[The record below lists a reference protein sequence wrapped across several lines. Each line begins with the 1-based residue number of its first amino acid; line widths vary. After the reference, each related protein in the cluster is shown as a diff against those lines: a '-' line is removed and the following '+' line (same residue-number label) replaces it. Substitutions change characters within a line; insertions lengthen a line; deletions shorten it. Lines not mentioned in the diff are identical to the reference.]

1 MYTQVMG
8 RAPSSECSLRKM
20 VESSQDR
27 KISVSPI
34 PITGYPPETPP
45 RGYLGKSLKKWS
57 YFSQCDLNRKVKRIF
72 MIESS
77 FPKYILHRNWYT
89 REKLS
94 KILQKIWFSGD
105 IVLLTLYYFLKFNV
119 CKFQTMANCPLYISN
134 PGAHSNDG
142 SFPSLI
148 L

>member
-1 MYTQVMG
+1 MYSQVMG

-20 VESSQDR
+20 VESTQDR

-34 PITGYPPETPP
+34 LITGYPPETPP
-45 RGYLGKSLKKWS
+45 RGQLRKSLKKWS
-57 YFSQCDLNRKVKRIF
+57 YFSQCDLNGKVKRTF
-72 MIESS
+72 MVESC
-77 FPKYILHRNWYT
+77 FPTFILHRSWYT

-94 KILQKIWFSGD
+94 KILQKLWFSED
-105 IVLLTLYYFLKFNV
+105 IVLLALYYFLKFNI

-134 PGAHSNDG
+134 PGTHSDDG